1 MNRDNK
7 MVGDVL
13 KNLVIGLIALVLI
26 VAGGFYIKNIKKRR
40 DCRRCSGSKSGMFQM
55 EGK

>member
-26 VAGGFYIKNIKKRR
+26 VAGGFYIKNIKKTKRL
-40 DCRRCSGSKSGMFQM
+40 
-55 EGK
+55 

>member
-26 VAGGFYIKNIKKRR
+26 VAGGFYIKKYIKKTKRL
-40 DCRRCSGSKSGMFQM
+40 
-55 EGK
+55 

>member
-1 MNRDNK
+1 

-26 VAGGFYIKNIKKRR
+26 VAGGFYIKKISRKRR
-40 DCRRCSGSKSGMFQM
+40 DCRRCSGSKVGCFKWK
-55 EGK
+55 GK

>member
-1 MNRDNK
+1 

-26 VAGGFYIKNIKKRR
+26 VAGGFYIKISRNEETVGDVQEVKWGV
-40 DCRRCSGSKSGMFQM
+40 SN
-55 EGK
+55 GKEMRK

>member
-13 KNLVIGLIALVLI
+13 KNLVIGLVALLFI
-26 VAGGFYIKNIKKRR
+26 VVGGFYIKVSGNYR
-40 DCRRCSGSKSGMFQM
+40 DCR
-55 EGK
+55 

>member
-26 VAGGFYIKNIKKRR
+26 VAGGFTHKNIKKTKRL
-40 DCRRCSGSKSGMFQM
+40 
-55 EGK
+55 

>member
-13 KNLVIGLIALVLI
+13 KNLVIGLVALLFI
-26 VAGGFYIKNIKKRR
+26 VVGGFYIKSIRKLQRL
-40 DCRRCSGSKSGMFQM
+40 
-55 EGK
+55 

>member
-26 VAGGFYIKNIKKRR
+26 VAGGFYIKNIKKQKRL
-40 DCRRCSGSKSGMFQM
+40 
-55 EGK
+55 